1 LTNELRVLFSIS
13 VRDKKKKKRKK
24 KKKKKKGKSSLE
36 RTVIDEKKIK
46 YFTRTSQK
54 NNKTSDQKS
63 NLK

>member
-1 LTNELRVLFSIS
+1 MGGE
-13 VRDKKKKKRKK
+13 
-24 KKKKKKGKSSLE
+24 
-36 RTVIDEKKIK
+36 EKKIK

>member
-1 LTNELRVLFSIS
+1 MNFEFCFLYLYET
-13 VRDKKKKKRKK
+13 
-24 KKKKKKGKSSLE
+24 KKKGKSSLE